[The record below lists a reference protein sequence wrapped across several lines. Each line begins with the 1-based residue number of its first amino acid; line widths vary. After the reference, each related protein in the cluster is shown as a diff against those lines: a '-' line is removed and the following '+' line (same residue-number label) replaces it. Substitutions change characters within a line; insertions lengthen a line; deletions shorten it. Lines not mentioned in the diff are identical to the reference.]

1 VTDVEKSHFALYLG
15 MKKAAAIEFSE
26 LEHSQSPKTVR
37 EMIDSAQIVVTINR
51 WGDELTERTPVE
63 V

>member
-1 VTDVEKSHFALYLG
+1 

-26 LEHSQSPKTVR
+26 LYEEAGIELEHSRSPKTVR

-51 WGDELTERTPVE
+51 CGDELTERTPVE